1 MLPKLVATLAM
12 LAVVTF
18 LPSPGVAQFSGP
30 SVEGRGVSVADASA
44 LRAGTYVTVTGS
56 IVGHL
61 REDYFSFRDATG
73 EMRVEIA
80 DNVWQGRQVGPADT
94 VRLLG
99 EVDRTAAGVPYLWV
113 KSLTLVN

>member
-1 MLPKLVATLAM
+1 MRRKILAALAM
-12 LAVVTF
+12 LAVVT
-18 LPSPGVAQFSGP
+18 LAPSLGFAQFSGP
-30 SVEGRGVSVADASA
+30 SVEGRSVSVADAAA